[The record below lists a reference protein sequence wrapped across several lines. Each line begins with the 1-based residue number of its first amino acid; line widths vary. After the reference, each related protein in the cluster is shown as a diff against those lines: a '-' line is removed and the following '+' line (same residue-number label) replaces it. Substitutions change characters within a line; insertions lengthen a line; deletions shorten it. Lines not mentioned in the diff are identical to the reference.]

1 LSNSGAKTFFK
12 YGCFGCAGLVG
23 LGIVLLALLSG
34 TALFQSRVAEVES
47 RELLQEFPRVETASE
62 VEVPAE
68 AETELAID
76 GPDPGLIVLDFAS
89 GEFAVEAAKPGE
101 PLRVEATFD
110 SKSYELD
117 EQRTEGDA
125 GWTYR
130 LIFRQTRT
138 FNLGGLRRLFGGR
151 PPKVTV
157 FLPRDVPFALDAT
170 LEDGPSEVDLGGLWL
185 TESDLTFRKG
195 ALMLDVSEP
204 LAVPAESFT
213 VNGKM
218 GACIAKK
225 LGNTSAREL
234 TLHHGMGALVAD
246 LTGEWL
252 NDATVDIQLAMGGG
266 QVRLP
271 RGVNIRGLSD
281 PFAQHNVESD
291 SDNPRPTLDMTVHFD
306 MGDLQIS
313 E

>member
-1 LSNSGAKTFFK
+1 LSSSGAKTVFK

-23 LGIVLLALLSG
+23 LAVVLLAVLSG

-47 RELLQEFPRVETASE
+47 RELRQEFPQIETASDAE
-62 VEVPAE
+62 LPAE
-68 AETELAID
+68 VDFAID
-76 GPDPGLIVLDFAS
+76 GPEPGLIVLDLSS
-89 GEFAVEAAKPGE
+89 GEFDVEAAKPGE
-101 PLRVEATFD
+101 PFRVEATFD

-117 EQRTEGDA
+117 EQRAESDE

-130 LIFRQTRT
+130 LSFRQTRT
-138 FNLGGLRRLFGGR
+138 FNLSGLRQLFGGR
-151 PPKVTV
+151 PPKVRV
-157 FLPRDVPFALDAT
+157 FLPRDVPFVLDAT

-185 TESDLTFRKG
+185 TEAHLTFRKG

-204 LAVPAESFT
+204 LAAPAESFT
-213 VNGKM
+213 LDGKM
-218 GACIAKK
+218 GACIAKR

-246 LTGEWL
+246 LNGEWL

-271 RGVNIRGLSD
+271 RGVNIRGLSG
-281 PFAQHNVESD
+281 PFASHNVDRD
-291 SDNPRPTLDMTVHFD
+291 SETPRPTLDMNVHFD
-306 MGDLQIS
+306 MGDLQIT